1 LAEQIYQTK
10 IKTPRIKVKN
20 REIPT
25 KKSKIKELS
34 TIYPHAW
41 IKICHKL
48 SGIKLAIRS
57 KNNLSSRSTI

>member
-20 REIPT
+20 RRIPT

-34 TIYPHAW
+34 TICPHAW
-41 IKICHKL
+41 IKNMPQIEWNKT
-48 SGIKLAIRS
+48 GNQIEK
-57 KNNLSSRSTI
+57 